1 MDNITGFILAII
13 FSIIVCTD
21 IMTYIIKVEKLEI
34 KTEKKTFLLSNI
46 IKSTI
51 YVLNNKNVSINSKNI
66 RNTTFSISDRYGFN
80 SI

>member
-13 FSIIVCTD
+13 FSIIICAD
-21 IMTYIIKVEKLEI
+21 IITYIIKVEKLEI
-34 KTEKKTFLLSNI
+34 KQRKKTFFLSNV

-51 YVLNNKNVSINSKNI
+51 YVLNNNNISINSKNI

>member
-1 MDNITGFILAII
+1 MNTTTKIILAII

-21 IMTYIIKVEKLEI
+21 IITYIIKVEKLEI
-34 KTEKKTFLLSNI
+34 KTEKKTFILSNI

-51 YVLNNKNVSINSKNI
+51 YVLNNNNVSINSKNI

>member
-34 KTEKKTFLLSNI
+34 KTEKKLFFFQTLSKVLFMCLI
-46 IKSTI
+46 TI
-51 YVLNNKNVSINSKNI
+51 MFQLIVKIFETLHSV
-66 RNTTFSISDRYGFN
+66 
-80 SI
+80 